1 MVLKWTV
8 LGTGTK
14 TKEIDMEILLS
25 GIAGLALG
33 FGLTYAYQYKKL
45 KDMTEQFVDKSVVVK
60 MLRDELRKASPKQRR
75 YYKNKNGKK
84 KTSGQNNG

>member
-1 MVLKWTV
+1 
-8 LGTGTK
+8 
-14 TKEIDMEILLS
+14 MEILLS

-45 KDMTEQFVDKSVVVK
+45 KDMTEQFVDKSVFVK
-60 MLRDELRKASPKQRR
+60 MLRDELRKASPKPKQRR